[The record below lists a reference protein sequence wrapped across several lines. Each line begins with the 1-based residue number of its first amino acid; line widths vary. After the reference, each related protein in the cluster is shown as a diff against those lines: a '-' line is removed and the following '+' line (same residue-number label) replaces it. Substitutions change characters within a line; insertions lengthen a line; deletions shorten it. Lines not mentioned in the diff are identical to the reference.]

1 MGATSVG
8 SRPCVSPPSS
18 GMWTAHQPP
27 SRVTSM
33 SKLGIGPF
41 SEVDLVFTLISTRS
55 ATRRFK
61 VTVPGSRN
69 VAKDVFRSRA
79 VDPNGR
85 LRVGEGRR
93 DRAVGST
100 RGGRGP
106 SRSRSRPR
114 RGVVIDRWG
123 LIASPPWPG
132 APPRSGLRP
141 DGFDDADHRG
151 VEGHGQW
158 YRGRG
163 GSRVHT

>member
-1 MGATSVG
+1 
-8 SRPCVSPPSS
+8 
-18 GMWTAHQPP
+18 MWTAHQPP

-33 SKLGIGPF
+33 SKLGIGPC
-41 SEVDLVFTLISTRS
+41 SEVDLFFKLKGTRA

-61 VTVPGSRN
+61 VTIPGSRN

-85 LRVGEGRR
+85 LRAGEGRR
-93 DRAVGST
+93 VRAIRST
-100 RGGRGP
+100 RGGGGP

-114 RGVVIDRWG
+114 RGAAIDRGG

-141 DGFDDADHRG
+141 DGLDGADHRG

-163 GSRVHT
+163 GSRVHTLSPAPLNHCPIHDMLTV